1 MTTSPKTPK
10 TPKTAKTKELR
21 LALVC
26 YGGISLAV
34 YMHGL
39 TKEIWKLLRASRAF
53 HAAPENSDFADV
65 NPYSD
70 PTDTEAVYFDLL
82 RDIGRD
88 VKLRV
93 LVDIIAGASAG
104 GINGVMLAKA
114 IADGSSLEPHRSMWL
129 EKADVEE
136 LLDPA
141 ARSSRWSKIYMRPV
155 LWLWNRLKANGMEPE
170 FGQTLEAEMR
180 RKLSLFVRSRW
191 FHPPFSGVRFARM
204 LLDGLNHMPSS
215 ARKPADCASGDALL
229 PPGVP
234 LDLFVTVTDYAGY
247 RQRIRMHSPPEVTE
261 REHRLVFTFRD
272 AGRDPGRVRSL
283 GSNASL
289 AFAARATAS
298 FPGVFPAATF
308 AEMDQATR
316 ESGQTWPDRA
326 TLLSRL
332 ADERGAPGD
341 PPERSAFL
349 DGSVLNNK
357 PFGEAIAALR
367 ARPAS
372 REVDRRIVYLE
383 PVPLH
388 EKADL
393 PGAAPGFFSSIR
405 ASIST
410 IPRNQPIRDELA
422 WAQDFSYRVRR
433 FKTVIASIEPDV
445 TAAVRAALGP
455 EIGNA
460 DITPES
466 LKAWRDTANMAA
478 AAHAG
483 FTYGAYVELK
493 LIDVLENLADLIGRL
508 AAPGRLNPADPVL
521 RERVQAWAR
530 QSGVLNGERPGAG
543 TPTGDHLPWV
553 AFLKRYDLPFRE
565 RRLRFMIRRLNRLYT
580 EDGNCDPATL
590 DTAKARF
597 YDAIHLVEAT
607 SAPERFHAGLRVH
620 AVNAASGADPDGC
633 IAAIGE
639 VLNLQA
645 LDLEIDVMVAE
656 ALNGDLN
663 TPCQQALLFTYLGY
677 AFMDAATLPLLEGRD
692 LDEFDEIKVD
702 RISPDDSQTLR
713 PGGAGATLKG
723 LELNLFGG
731 FFSRA
736 YRENDYLWGRLHGTE
751 RMIDIVLSAVS
762 SAAKLSDEQKLAFKQ
777 RAFSAVLNAEAR
789 HLPNADRLICDLLEE
804 NARLTG
810 SNSVRVRP
818 LSS

>member
-1 MTTSPKTPK
+1 MSTPPKTP
-10 TPKTAKTKELR
+10 KTKELR

-26 YGGISLAV
+26 YGGISLAI
-34 YMHGL
+34 YMHGV

-53 HAAPENSDFADV
+53 HTAPDGAEFSAA
-65 NPYSD
+65 NPYDD

-82 RDIGRD
+82 REIGSH

-129 EKADVEE
+129 DNADVEE

-141 ARSSRWSKIYMRPV
+141 ARSNRWSKFYMRPV
-155 LWLWNRLKANGMEPE
+155 LWLWNRLKAGGLEPE
-170 FGQTLEAEMR
+170 FGRKLNEEMH

-191 FHPPFSGVRFARM
+191 FKPPFSGVRFARM
-204 LLDGLNHMPSS
+204 LLDGLEQMPPS
-215 ARKPADCASGDALL
+215 ARKAAPCAAGEALL

-234 LDLFVTVTDYAGY
+234 LDLFVTVTDYFGY
-247 RQRIRMHSPPEVTE
+247 RQRIRMHSPPEVVE
-261 REHRLVFTFRD
+261 REHRMIFTFRD
-272 AGRDPGRVRSL
+272 PGRDPGQKRSL

-308 AEMDQATR
+308 AEMDQAVQ
-316 ESGQTWPDRA
+316 ESGLAWADRA
-326 TLLSRL
+326 TLIGRL

-341 PPERSAFL
+341 PPERSAYL

-367 ARPAS
+367 SRPAS

-383 PVPLH
+383 PLPLH
-388 EKADL
+388 EKDDL

-433 FKTVIASIEPDV
+433 FKAVITSIEPDV
-445 TAAVRAALGP
+445 AAAVQAALGP
-455 EIGNA
+455 EIA
-460 DITPES
+460 DARITPDA
-466 LKAWRDTANMAA
+466 LKVWRDTANMAA

-493 LIDVLENLADLIGRL
+493 LIDVLEHLADLIGRL
-508 AAPGRLNPADPVL
+508 AAPGRIDPVDPAL

-530 QSGVLNGERPGAG
+530 RSGVLNGERPGEGVA
-543 TPTGDHLPWV
+543 TGEHLPWV

-565 RRLRFMIRRLNRLYT
+565 RRLRFMVRRLNRLYT
-580 EDGNCDPATL
+580 EESASDPAAL
-590 DTAKARF
+590 DYAKARF
-597 YDAIHLVEAT
+597 YEALHLVEAA
-607 SAPERFHAGLRVH
+607 SAPDRFHAGLRVH

-639 VLNLQA
+639 VLNLHD
-645 LDLEIDVMVAE
+645 LDLQVDALVAA
-656 ALNGDLN
+656 ALSGDLRGDLHSA
-663 TPCQQALLFTYLGY
+663 CRQALLFTYLGY

-713 PGGAGATLKG
+713 PGGADATLKG

-731 FFSRA
+731 FFSRV
-736 YRENDYLWGRLHGTE
+736 YRENDYLWGRLHGAE
-751 RMIDIVLSAVS
+751 RMIDIVLSSVSGAV
-762 SAAKLSDEQKLAFKQ
+762 AFTPEQKLAFKQ
-777 RAFSAVLNAEAR
+777 RAFSAILNAEAR
-789 HLPNADRLICDLLEE
+789 HLSTADRLICDLLEE
-804 NARLTG
+804 NARLG
-810 SNSVRVRP
+810 GGHGIRVRP
-818 LSS
+818 LSG